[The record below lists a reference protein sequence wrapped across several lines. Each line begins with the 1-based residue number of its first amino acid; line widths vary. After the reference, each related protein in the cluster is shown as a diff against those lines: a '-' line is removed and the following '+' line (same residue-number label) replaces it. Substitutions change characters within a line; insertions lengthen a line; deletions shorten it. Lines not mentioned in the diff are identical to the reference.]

1 MPERAPARKPNP
13 ANALSNAGAY
23 GAMVRPFGDRAMPGF
38 AADQTVPDNA
48 LPARRRSELVR
59 LVRARG
65 QITVAD
71 IAVLFDV
78 SADTIRR
85 DLDFLADQGLLKRT
99 HGGALASD
107 SLVGADTPFA
117 LRINTRKE
125 AKARIARAAAR
136 LIADRETLLVNG
148 GSTTL
153 AFAAELGGRSGLT
166 VVTNNLGLPGALPR
180 QAVRDVYMLGGLA
193 RLEAQV
199 TLGAVGFAGTGSISA
214 DTAVIGV
221 GGISRA
227 GIFTS
232 MLAEAEMI
240 AAMLAACHRVIVL
253 ADASKFHR
261 PAFAQIAPLGRVHVL
276 VTDAEPP
283 EDLGLAEAGVDVICA
298 GA

>member
-1 MPERAPARKPNP
+1 M
-13 ANALSNAGAY
+13 Y
-23 GAMVRPFGDRAMPGF
+23 GDRVTPPLTAP
-38 AADQTVPDNA
+38 DQTVPDNA

-71 IAVLFDV
+71 IAALFDV

-85 DLDFLADQGLLKRT
+85 DLDYLADQGLLKRT
-99 HGGALASD
+99 HGGAVAGD
-107 SLVGADTPFA
+107 MLVGADTPFA

-125 AKARIARAAAR
+125 AKARIARAAAG

-153 AFAAELGGRSGLT
+153 AFAAELAGRSGLT
-166 VVTNNLGLPGALPR
+166 VVTNNLSLPGAVPR
-180 QAVRDVYMLGGLA
+180 QAVRDLYMLGGLA

-240 AAMLAACHRVIVL
+240 AAMLTASHRVIVL
-253 ADASKFHR
+253 ADASKFGR
-261 PAFAQIAPLGRVHVL
+261 PAFAQIAPLARVHVL

-283 EDLGLAEAGVDVICA
+283 ENLGLADAGVEVICA
-298 GA
+298 GAAA

>member
-1 MPERAPARKPNP
+1 MPASVTHE
-13 ANALSNAGAY
+13 
-23 GAMVRPFGDRAMPGF
+23 
-38 AADQTVPDNA
+38 TVPDNA

-71 IAVLFDV
+71 IAALFDV

-85 DLDFLADQGLLKRT
+85 DLDFLAEQGLLKRT
-99 HGGALASD
+99 HGGAVASD

-117 LRINTRKE
+117 QRIDSRKE

-153 AFAAELGGRSGLT
+153 AFAAELGGHSGLT
-166 VVTNNLGLPGALPR
+166 IVTNSLGLPAALPY
-180 QAVRDVYMLGGLA
+180 QAVRDIYMLGGMV

-199 TLGAVGFAGTGSISA
+199 TLGAVGFAGAGSISA

-221 GGISRA
+221 GGVSRA

-240 AAMLAACHRVIVL
+240 AAMLAAAHRVVVL
-253 ADASKFHR
+253 ADASKIGR
-261 PAFAQIAPLGRVHVL
+261 PAFAQIAPLDRVHVL

-283 EDLGLAEAGVDVICA
+283 EDLGLAEAGVELICA
-298 GA
+298 GPG

>member
-1 MPERAPARKPNP
+1 MSTSA
-13 ANALSNAGAY
+13 AY
-23 GAMVRPFGDRAMPGF
+23 
-38 AADQTVPDNA
+38 QTVPDNA

-71 IAVLFDV
+71 IAALFDV

-99 HGGALASD
+99 HGGAVASD
-107 SLVGADTPFA
+107 SLVGTDTPFA
-117 LRINTRKE
+117 LRINARKE
-125 AKARIARAAAR
+125 AKARIARAAAG

-166 VVTNNLGLPGALPR
+166 VVTNNLSLPGALPR
-180 QAVRDVYMLGGLA
+180 QAIRDVYLLGGLA

-221 GGISRA
+221 GGLSRA

-253 ADASKFHR
+253 ADASKFGR
-261 PAFAQIAPLGRVHVL
+261 PAFAQIAPLSQVHVL